1 MLSVALGHRQTK
13 SSTRDCKLAQAVAS
27 PRNYWLTRGFVLCV
41 PRNARRN
48 WAARFYRRP
57 LLLLEV
63 QLRQRHSG
71 LAVAILLVGISI
83 VPASAQVANPE
94 LEACRS
100 TGLIALREHN
110 PSIKDVSL
118 DIDGMT
124 VAKANTKVED
134 TPIKTIVI
142 GDAYLEK
149 GKKDTRRTFL
159 CLIGE
164 KGKVL
169 LTFFTDK

>member
-1 MLSVALGHRQTK
+1 VNSELFVTSGFTSQQRGTK
-13 SSTRDCKLAQAVAS
+13 
-27 PRNYWLTRGFVLCV
+27 RNK
-41 PRNARRN
+41 
-48 WAARFYRRP
+48 RRP
-57 LLLLEV
+57 FGFAGGLYCFGGKMRVVKLTIALAMLLFGF
-63 QLRQRHSG
+63 S
-71 LAVAILLVGISI
+71 VGG
-83 VPASAQVANPE
+83 VSAQVANPE

-110 PSIKDVSL
+110 PGIKDVSF
-118 DIDGMT
+118 DVDGMT

>member
-1 MLSVALGHRQTK
+1 M
-13 SSTRDCKLAQAVAS
+13 
-27 PRNYWLTRGFVLCV
+27 
-41 PRNARRN
+41 RR
-48 WAARFYRRP
+48 FRP
-57 LLLLEV
+57 TCF
-63 QLRQRHSG
+63 
-71 LAVAILLVGISI
+71 ALLVACLT
-83 VPASAQVANPE
+83 VEAANAQGANPE
-94 LEACRS
+94 LEACRT
-100 TGLIALREHN
+100 TGLLALRERN
-110 PSIKDVSL
+110 PAIKDITL
-118 DIDGMT
+118 DVDGMT

-149 GKKDTRRTFL
+149 GKNDTRRTFL

>member
-1 MLSVALGHRQTK
+1 M
-13 SSTRDCKLAQAVAS
+13 
-27 PRNYWLTRGFVLCV
+27 
-41 PRNARRN
+41 
-48 WAARFYRRP
+48 RF
-57 LLLLEV
+57 ET
-63 QLRQRHSG
+63 
-71 LAVAILLVGISI
+71 ILLVFAMSLFGTVSP
-83 VPASAQVANPE
+83 VSAQVANSE

-100 TGLIALREHN
+100 TGLIALRERD
-110 PSIKDVSL
+110 PTIKDVTL
-118 DIDGMT
+118 DVDGMT
-124 VAKANTKVED
+124 VAKASTKVED

>member
-1 MLSVALGHRQTK
+1 MRRIFAISLIISSV
-13 SSTRDCKLAQAVAS
+13 
-27 PRNYWLTRGFVLCV
+27 
-41 PRNARRN
+41 
-48 WAARFYRRP
+48 
-57 LLLLEV
+57 
-63 QLRQRHSG
+63 
-71 LAVAILLVGISI
+71 I
-83 VPASAQVANPE
+83 PASAQVANPA

-100 TGLIALREHN
+100 TGLIALRQRN
-110 PSIKDVSL
+110 PAVKDITL
-118 DIDGMT
+118 DVDGMT

-134 TPIKTIVI
+134 TPIKTIII

-149 GKKDTRRTFL
+149 DKKDTRRTFL

>member
-1 MLSVALGHRQTK
+1 M
-13 SSTRDCKLAQAVAS
+13 AV
-27 PRNYWLTRGFVLCV
+27 
-41 PRNARRN
+41 
-48 WAARFYRRP
+48 
-57 LLLLEV
+57 
-63 QLRQRHSG
+63 QR
-71 LAVAILLVGISI
+71 LLVAFAMLAFWASVG
-83 VPASAQVANPE
+83 PTSAQIPNPE

-100 TGLIALREHN
+100 TGLMALRERN
-110 PSIKDVSL
+110 PAIKDISFDV
-118 DIDGMT
+118 DGMT

-134 TPIKTIVI
+134 TPVKTIVI

-149 GKKDTRRTFL
+149 GKRDTRRTFL

>member
-1 MLSVALGHRQTK
+1 MAVQRIRTTLAIIALFASIAPTFAQT
-13 SSTRDCKLAQAVAS
+13 
-27 PRNYWLTRGFVLCV
+27 P
-41 PRNARRN
+41 
-48 WAARFYRRP
+48 
-57 LLLLEV
+57 
-63 QLRQRHSG
+63 
-71 LAVAILLVGISI
+71 
-83 VPASAQVANPE
+83 NPE

-100 TGLIALREHN
+100 TGLMALRERN
-110 PSIKDVSL
+110 PAIKDISL

-124 VAKANTKVED
+124 VAKANTKIED

-149 GKKDTRRTFL
+149 GKQDTRRTFL

>member
-1 MLSVALGHRQTK
+1 MGVQESSLASCLALAT
-13 SSTRDCKLAQAVAS
+13 V
-27 PRNYWLTRGFVLCV
+27 
-41 PRNARRN
+41 
-48 WAARFYRRP
+48 
-57 LLLLEV
+57 
-63 QLRQRHSG
+63 
-71 LAVAILLVGISI
+71 LVGLSFS
-83 VPASAQVANPE
+83 PASAQVVASPE

-100 TGLIALREHN
+100 TGLIALRERN
-110 PSIKDVSL
+110 PNITDVSF

-134 TPIKTIVI
+134 TPIRTIVI

-149 GKKDTRRTFL
+149 GRKDTRRTFL

>member
-1 MLSVALGHRQTK
+1 MLDKRI
-13 SSTRDCKLAQAVAS
+13 C
-27 PRNYWLTRGFVLCV
+27 
-41 PRNARRN
+41 
-48 WAARFYRRP
+48 
-57 LLLLEV
+57 
-63 QLRQRHSG
+63 
-71 LAVAILLVGISI
+71 VAIALFIAGGSVS
-83 VPASAQVANPE
+83 PASAQVSPE

-100 TGLIALREHN
+100 TGLIALKERN
-110 PSIKDVSL
+110 ASITDVSFDL
-118 DIDGMT
+118 DGMT
-124 VAKANTKVED
+124 IAKANTKVED

-149 GKKDTRRTFL
+149 GKKDSRRTFL

>member
-1 MLSVALGHRQTK
+1 MHVQKSGFAIATFLVISSVG
-13 SSTRDCKLAQAVAS
+13 
-27 PRNYWLTRGFVLCV
+27 P
-41 PRNARRN
+41 
-48 WAARFYRRP
+48 AA
-57 LLLLEV
+57 
-63 QLRQRHSG
+63 
-71 LAVAILLVGISI
+71 
-83 VPASAQVANPE
+83 AQVVSPE

-100 TGLIALREHN
+100 TGLIALRERN
-110 PSIKDVSL
+110 PAIKDVSF
-118 DIDGMT
+118 DVDAMT

-134 TPIKTIVI
+134 TPIKTIVF

-149 GKKDTRRTFL
+149 GKKDTRRGFL

>member
-1 MLSVALGHRQTK
+1 MRVGK
-13 SSTRDCKLAQAVAS
+13 STIVLA
-27 PRNYWLTRGFVLCV
+27 TF
-41 PRNARRN
+41 
-48 WAARFYRRP
+48 
-57 LLLLEV
+57 LL
-63 QLRQRHSG
+63 
-71 LAVAILLVGISI
+71 GISI
-83 VPASAQVANPE
+83 ESVSAQVANPE

-100 TGLIALREHN
+100 TGLIALRERN
-110 PSIKDVSL
+110 PGIKDVSL
-118 DIDGMT
+118 DVDGMT

-149 GKKDTRRTFL
+149 GKKDSRRTFL

>member
-1 MLSVALGHRQTK
+1 MPCRLV
-13 SSTRDCKLAQAVAS
+13 
-27 PRNYWLTRGFVLCV
+27 
-41 PRNARRN
+41 
-48 WAARFYRRP
+48 
-57 LLLLEV
+57 
-63 QLRQRHSG
+63 LRQRKTLPFSFAARPSPILEIKMRAQTIHF
-71 LAVAILLVGISI
+71 AIAMLVFGVLSAP
-83 VPASAQVANPE
+83 VSAQVANPE

-100 TGLIALREHN
+100 TGLIALRERD
-110 PSIKDVSL
+110 PSIRDVSF
-118 DIDGMT
+118 DVDGMT
-124 VAKANTKVED
+124 VAKATTKVED

>member
-1 MLSVALGHRQTK
+1 MHRCNVNPFCFPGDLVFW
-13 SSTRDCKLAQAVAS
+13 RL
-27 PRNYWLTRGFVLCV
+27 
-41 PRNARRN
+41 N
-48 WAARFYRRP
+48 W
-57 LLLLEV
+57 EIKEI
-63 QLRQRHSG
+63 G
-71 LAVAILLVGISI
+71 LACTILLIGFSCR
-83 VPASAQVANPE
+83 PAAAQVAPE
-94 LEACRS
+94 LELCRS
-100 TGLIALREHN
+100 TGLIALRERD
-110 PSIKDVSL
+110 PSVKDVSL

-142 GDAYLEK
+142 GDVYLEK
-149 GKKDTRRTFL
+149 GKKETRRTFL

>member
-1 MLSVALGHRQTK
+1 VSDWSRFGFLAAFRVMEINMKFLKLG
-13 SSTRDCKLAQAVAS
+13 
-27 PRNYWLTRGFVLCV
+27 F
-41 PRNARRN
+41 
-48 WAARFYRRP
+48 
-57 LLLLEV
+57 
-63 QLRQRHSG
+63 
-71 LAVAILLVGISI
+71 AILLTITSI
-83 VPASAQVANPE
+83 DHVWAQAATPE
-94 LEACRS
+94 LDACRS
-100 TGLIALREHN
+100 TGLIALRERN
-110 PSIKDVSL
+110 PSIKDVAF
-118 DIDGMT
+118 DVDGMT

-134 TPIKTIVI
+134 TLIKTIVI

>member
-1 MLSVALGHRQTK
+1 MNGR
-13 SSTRDCKLAQAVAS
+13 
-27 PRNYWLTRGFVLCV
+27 
-41 PRNARRN
+41 
-48 WAARFYRRP
+48 
-57 LLLLEV
+57 LLLAA
-63 QLRQRHSG
+63 
-71 LAVAILLVGISI
+71 LAII
-83 VPASAQVANPE
+83 VVCPWIGPAFAQTPNPE
-94 LEACRS
+94 LEACRT
-100 TGLIALREHN
+100 TGLLALRERN
-110 PSIKDVSL
+110 PAIKDITL
-118 DIDGMT
+118 DVDGMT

>member
-1 MLSVALGHRQTK
+1 MAVRFFRAPFLFGDFEMRIQRLRFAFAMFVISASVGPTF
-13 SSTRDCKLAQAVAS
+13 AQN
-27 PRNYWLTRGFVLCV
+27 PK
-41 PRNARRN
+41 
-48 WAARFYRRP
+48 
-57 LLLLEV
+57 
-63 QLRQRHSG
+63 
-71 LAVAILLVGISI
+71 
-83 VPASAQVANPE
+83 PE

-100 TGLIALREHN
+100 SGLIALRERN
-110 PSIKDVSL
+110 PSIKDVSF
-118 DIDGMT
+118 DVDGMT
-124 VAKANTKVED
+124 VAKADTKVED

-149 GKKDTRRTFL
+149 GKQDTRRTFL

>member
-1 MLSVALGHRQTK
+1 MHLQKFGFALSVFLMV
-13 SSTRDCKLAQAVAS
+13 SSIGRV
-27 PRNYWLTRGFVLCV
+27 
-41 PRNARRN
+41 
-48 WAARFYRRP
+48 
-57 LLLLEV
+57 
-63 QLRQRHSG
+63 
-71 LAVAILLVGISI
+71 
-83 VPASAQVANPE
+83 SAQVATPE
-94 LEACRS
+94 LDACRS
-100 TGLIALREHN
+100 TGLIALRERN
-110 PSIKDVSL
+110 PSIKDVSF
-118 DIDGMT
+118 DVDGMT

-149 GKKDTRRTFL
+149 GKKDSRRTFL

>member
-1 MLSVALGHRQTK
+1 MRLQTA
-13 SSTRDCKLAQAVAS
+13 RFAVAM
-27 PRNYWLTRGFVLCV
+27 LVFGAQ
-41 PRNARRN
+41 NA
-48 WAARFYRRP
+48 P
-57 LLLLEV
+57 V
-63 QLRQRHSG
+63 
-71 LAVAILLVGISI
+71 
-83 VPASAQVANPE
+83 SAEVANPE

-100 TGLIALREHN
+100 TGLIALRERDQ
-110 PSIKDVSL
+110 SIKDVTF

-124 VAKANTKVED
+124 IAKANTKVED

>member
-1 MLSVALGHRQTK
+1 MDTESFGCSFGDQMRFVKLTIAF
-13 SSTRDCKLAQAVAS
+13 ST
-27 PRNYWLTRGFVLCV
+27 
-41 PRNARRN
+41 
-48 WAARFYRRP
+48 
-57 LLLLEV
+57 LLF
-63 QLRQRHSG
+63 
-71 LAVAILLVGISI
+71 GIS
-83 VPASAQVANPE
+83 VESLSAQVANPE

-100 TGLIALREHN
+100 TGLIALRERN
-110 PSIKDVSL
+110 PGIKDVSF
-118 DIDGMT
+118 DVDGMT
-124 VAKANTKVED
+124 VAKANTRVED

-149 GKKDTRRTFL
+149 GKTDTRRTFL

>member
-1 MLSVALGHRQTK
+1 MGVQK
-13 SSTRDCKLAQAVAS
+13 F
-27 PRNYWLTRGFVLCV
+27 GF
-41 PRNARRN
+41 AI
-48 WAARFYRRP
+48 
-57 LLLLEV
+57 
-63 QLRQRHSG
+63 
-71 LAVAILLVGISI
+71 AILLIGPLVGP
-83 VPASAQVANPE
+83 VAAQVASPE

-100 TGLIALREHN
+100 TGLIALRERN
-110 PSIKDVSL
+110 PAIKDVSF
-118 DIDGMT
+118 DVDGMT

-142 GDAYLEK
+142 GNAYLEK
-149 GKKDTRRTFL
+149 GKKDSRRTFL

>member
-1 MLSVALGHRQTK
+1 MRFVKLTIAF
-13 SSTRDCKLAQAVAS
+13 ST
-27 PRNYWLTRGFVLCV
+27 
-41 PRNARRN
+41 
-48 WAARFYRRP
+48 
-57 LLLLEV
+57 LLF
-63 QLRQRHSG
+63 
-71 LAVAILLVGISI
+71 GIS
-83 VPASAQVANPE
+83 VESLSAQVANPE

-100 TGLIALREHN
+100 TGLIALRERN
-110 PSIKDVSL
+110 PGIKDVSF
-118 DIDGMT
+118 DVDGMT
-124 VAKANTKVED
+124 VAKANTRVED

-149 GKKDTRRTFL
+149 GKTDTRRTFL